1 MKLNIITPC
10 SRPQNLEAIA
20 RSILR
25 GFRKAGLSDFDY
37 WIPPV
42 PVRWWI
48 VFDMNCLDYEQVNK
62 ACLSVSN
69 VEYCVVQPTF
79 LFNKKTGEAGHQH
92 RNLVL
97 DILEEKN
104 EKGWVYS
111 VDDDNILHENF
122 YRISDELNNKFDP
135 VTNVTIST
143 DNISAIAVNQVF
155 KNGKPNRSPVNGAPL
170 KANAEHM
177 KVYFVDTAQVVFN
190 LEKIKGMRF
199 DSDKYNADGFFIQ
212 NLFEKEGNFVFVDED
227 LSYYNFLTNT

>member
-1 MKLNIITPC
+1 LKLNIITPC
-10 SRPQNLEAIA
+10 SRPQNLELIA
-20 RSILR
+20 RSILC
-25 GFRKAGLSDFDY
+25 GFIDKRLCL
-37 WIPPV
+37 V

-62 ACLSVSN
+62 ACLSVSS
-69 VEYCVVQPTF
+69 EKYCVTQPTF
-79 LFNKKTGEAGHQH
+79 LFNEKTGEAGHQH

-122 YRISDELNNKFDP
+122 YKISDELNNK
-135 VTNVTIST
+135 S

-155 KNGKPNRSPVNGAPL
+155 KTGEPNRSPVNGVPL
-170 KANAEHM
+170 KASAENM
-177 KVYFVDTAQVVFN
+177 KVYFVDTAQVIFN

-199 DSDKYNADGFFIQ
+199 NSDKYNADGFFIQ
-212 NLFEKEGNFVFVDED
+212 TLFEKEGNFIFIDED
-227 LSYYNFLTNT
+227 LSYYNFLGV

>member
-79 LFNKKTGEAGHQH
+79 LFNKKTGELKTHTLYRYADKTLPL
-92 RNLVL
+92 NTPL
-97 DILEEKN
+97 I
-104 EKGWVYS
+104 S
-111 VDDDNILHENF
+111 V
-122 YRISDELNNKFDP
+122 
-135 VTNVTIST
+135 
-143 DNISAIAVNQVF
+143 
-155 KNGKPNRSPVNGAPL
+155 
-170 KANAEHM
+170 
-177 KVYFVDTAQVVFN
+177 
-190 LEKIKGMRF
+190 
-199 DSDKYNADGFFIQ
+199 
-212 NLFEKEGNFVFVDED
+212 
-227 LSYYNFLTNT
+227 